1 MVIKACERDLF
12 IPFIFLHIFIIYSY
26 LHFYLFIY
34 FFYFW
39 GGGGRLSKHIHGLVF
54 CPGMTDLVMIQFVLG
69 NVLNKFINHEK

>member
-1 MVIKACERDLF
+1 MVIEACKRDLF
-12 IPFIFLHIFIIYSY
+12 IPFILLRIFIIYSY

-34 FFYFW
+34 LFSFW
-39 GGGGRLSKHIHGLVF
+39 GGLSKHIHGLVF